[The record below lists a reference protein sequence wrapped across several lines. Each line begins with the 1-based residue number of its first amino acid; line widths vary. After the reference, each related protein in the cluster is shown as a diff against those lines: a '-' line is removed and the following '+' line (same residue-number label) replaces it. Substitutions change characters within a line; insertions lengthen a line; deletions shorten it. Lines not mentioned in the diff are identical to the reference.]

1 MEGGDTLIETL
12 KSILISLVLFAVT
25 FCVVM
30 LFLVATEIGRT
41 IMAYVAGFFAW
52 IIISLAVL

>member
-1 MEGGDTLIETL
+1 MIEKL
-12 KSILISLVLFAVT
+12 KTILISLAVVAGI
-25 FCVVM
+25 FLAAA
-30 LFLVATEIGRT
+30 LFLLLTEIGQT